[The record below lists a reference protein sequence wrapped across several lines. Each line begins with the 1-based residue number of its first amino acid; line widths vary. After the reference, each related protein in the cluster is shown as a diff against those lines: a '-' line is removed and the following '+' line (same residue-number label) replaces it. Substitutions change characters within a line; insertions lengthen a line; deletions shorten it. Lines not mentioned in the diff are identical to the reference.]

1 MGYAVGNDLTR
12 LLLQKICSV
21 KDDRTAGCFF
31 QSRDRM
37 QDCRLAGAVC
47 TYQGYY
53 LAFVYLEAYVLYGMY
68 RAVIYVD
75 VVNLKDFFV
84 ICADTFNP
92 L

>member
-37 QDCRLAGAVC
+37 QDCRLAGAVSTEQGNDLSV
-47 TYQGYY
+47 TY
-53 LAFVYLEAYVLYGMY
+53 
-68 RAVIYVD
+68 
-75 VVNLKDFFV
+75 
-84 ICADTFNP
+84 FNIDI
-92 L
+92 LDRMDHSIVHV